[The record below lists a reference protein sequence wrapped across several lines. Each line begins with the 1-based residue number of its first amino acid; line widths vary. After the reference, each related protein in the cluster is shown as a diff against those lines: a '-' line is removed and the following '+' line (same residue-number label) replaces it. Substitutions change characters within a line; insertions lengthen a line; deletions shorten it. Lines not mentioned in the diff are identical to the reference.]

1 MCFYIEQNSVLGY
14 GNLEQGF
21 VHMNAQRD
29 LQKSR
34 RTADDSSFR
43 GVVPYPH
50 PLNANSDLQVLKT
63 DLTTKSIP
71 AFSTGMPAEDF
82 YSRLQPA
89 MS

>member
-34 RTADDSSFR
+34 RTEDDSSFR
-43 GVVPYPH
+43 GVVPCVSGRLASH
-50 PLNANSDLQVLKT
+50 L
-63 DLTTKSIP
+63 LTPTHS
-71 AFSTGMPAEDF
+71 MPIVTF
-82 YSRLQPA
+82 RY
-89 MS
+89 